1 MPQLEG
7 EILEEG
13 QTILL
18 RHNFERIVEERI
30 SELIVEQVVDVPMP
44 EVLKEYVEVMKM
56 VPQTR
61 SVGQNIEL
69 LVPQIVEELVVDIS
83 QERRAQLE
91 AYRLTAGR

>member
-1 MPQLEG
+1 MLEM
-7 EILEEG
+7 
-13 QTILL
+13 L
-18 RHNFERIVEERI
+18 RE
-30 SELIVEQVVDVPMP
+30 S
-44 EVLKEYVEVMKM
+44 VEVMKM